1 MGQQMNT
8 NCSLAILLDISQNTK
23 YFVQKLTDSFNVFF
37 LFILMHYLSAIEGI
51 SKTKGKK
58 KHRQTKAIKNHVFYR
73 PSSWRQ
79 ELMTFDTVK
88 IYALQYNIQ
97 LRRTILLL
105 KIDDS
110 FYNSIFLD
118 LFSAKCCKR
127 QHLWEVL

>member
-1 MGQQMNT
+1 MNT

-58 KHRQTKAIKNHVFYR
+58 KRRQTKPIKNHVFYR

-79 ELMTFDTVK
+79 ELMTFDAVK
-88 IYALQYNIQ
+88 IYAL
-97 LRRTILLL
+97 
-105 KIDDS
+105 
-110 FYNSIFLD
+110 
-118 LFSAKCCKR
+118 
-127 QHLWEVL
+127 